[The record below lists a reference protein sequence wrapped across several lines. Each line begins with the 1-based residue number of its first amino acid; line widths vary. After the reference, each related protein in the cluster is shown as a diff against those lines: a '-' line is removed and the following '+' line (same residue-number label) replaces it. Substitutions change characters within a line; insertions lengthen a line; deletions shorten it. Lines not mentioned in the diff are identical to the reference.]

1 MFRAIYFI
9 MIAYIFKNLIAKYV
23 FTNMNVRIRGV
34 AMIIFLGGRE
44 KGKNNYEFSGIQE
57 K

>member
-9 MIAYIFKNLIAKYV
+9 MIAYIFAKYV

-44 KGKNNYEFSGIQE
+44 EGKNNYEFSGIQG